1 MLTLLVNPALDGK
14 GLNLNPISRIGQP
27 APFEITLPYSD
38 YDFSRRLFKLNHD
51 WGIPTE
57 KEVNFI
63 AGYLNHARSKI
74 LDLACGGG
82 RHALALARMGH
93 EVIGIDIGGYP
104 IRIATRL
111 AQRGNL
117 QAKFLRRDIRGIEY
131 LQEFDLAFL
140 ICGQLAH
147 FSPEESKIIFSK
159 ASAALKSNGIFVVHI
174 NRFSPDDRTN
184 LQRWFQ
190 EYKPLYM
197 KHPSLVHR
205 EQYYFADDRVKL
217 LRDFAID
224 SVTQENRLFGIS
236 EKEYTSEEIG
246 KIAAG
251 ADLRLSESF
260 GCYGKSALN
269 RGSENMILVFQKKR

>member
-1 MLTLLVNPALDGK
+1 MLTLK
-14 GLNLNPISRIGQP
+14 GLDIDSISCIGQP
-27 APFEITLPYSD
+27 APFEMTLPYFD

-57 KEVNFI
+57 NEVNFI
-63 AGYLNHARSKI
+63 SGYLNHAPSRI

-93 EVIGIDIGGYP
+93 EVTGIDIGGYP
-104 IRIATRL
+104 IQIAARL
-111 AQRGNL
+111 AQKGNL
-117 QAKFLRRDIRGIEY
+117 QAKFLRRDIREIEY

-159 ASAALKSNGIFVVHI
+159 ASAALKSNGIFIVHI
-174 NRFSPDDRTN
+174 NRLSWDDCTN

-205 EQYYFADDRVKL
+205 EQYYFANEKVKL

-224 SVTQENRLFGIS
+224 SVTHENRLFGIS
-236 EKEYTSEEIG
+236 EKEYTLEEI
-246 KIAAG
+246 KEMAAG
-251 ADLRLSESF
+251 ADLGLDESF
-260 GCYGKSALN
+260 GCYGKSSLN
-269 RGSENMILVFQKKR
+269 RESENIILVFQKGQ